1 MKYNQ
6 ESAQQAVD
14 VLNQAL
20 AADPKA
26 IQLLFDHRVS
36 VSDAVAEHESIM
48 VRTQHGKH
56 SLGILGLLNGIM
68 GLNEKGTGPIKAEV
82 DDNGMIERFRL

>member
-20 AADPKA
+20 EADPKA
-26 IQLLFDHRVS
+26 IQQLFDFRVP
-36 VSDAVAEHESIM
+36 VSDAVADHESIM
-48 VRTQHGKH
+48 VRTKQGKH
-56 SLGILGLLNGIM
+56 SLGFLGLLNGIL
-68 GLNEKGTGPIKAEV
+68 GLNEKGTGPVIAEI

>member
-1 MKYNQ
+1 MNFNQ

-26 IQLLFDHRVS
+26 IQLLFDYRVS
-36 VSDAVAEHESIM
+36 VGDAVADHESIM

-56 SLGILGLLNGIM
+56 SLGVLGLLNGIL
-68 GLNEKGTGPIKAEV
+68 GLNEKGTGPIKADL
-82 DDNGMIERFRL
+82 DDNGMIERFHL

>member
-1 MKYNQ
+1 MNFNQ

-26 IQLLFDHRVS
+26 IQLLFDYRVS
-36 VSDAVAEHESIM
+36 VGDTVADHESIM
-48 VRTQHGKH
+48 VRTKQGKH
-56 SLGILGLLNGIM
+56 TLGVLGLLNGIL
-68 GLNEKGTGPIKAEV
+68 GLNEKGTGPVMAEI